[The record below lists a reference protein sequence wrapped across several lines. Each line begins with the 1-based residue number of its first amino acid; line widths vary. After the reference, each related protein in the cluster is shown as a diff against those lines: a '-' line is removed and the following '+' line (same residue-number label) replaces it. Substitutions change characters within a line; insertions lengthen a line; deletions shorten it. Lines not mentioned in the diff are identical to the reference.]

1 MPIILSQPPPMGSAR
16 LEPVDVAAIT
26 SALTPLIT
34 LPQSENWTN
43 VIALNLNVQ
52 PDGSAILNVRFKQ

>member
-1 MPIILSQPPPMGSAR
+1 MGNAK

-26 SALTPLIT
+26 SALAPLIT
-34 LPQSENWTN
+34 LPESENWTN

-52 PDGSAILNVRFKQ
+52 PDGGGILNVRFKQ